1 MPQLIDLCTHTHT
14 HTHTFVR
21 ATCDYRWQER
31 HASVS
36 LNHASVQQHS
46 NWNWRGQVLRVNMA
60 PNAKQGKSLQKRNA
74 LKEVKMYYEK
84 LFTRQFVYSL
94 VFDPSS
100 MMFVACCLLLAEI
113 VVNVLV
119 IQNVKYTEIDWV
131 AYMQEVKG
139 VLNGTFDYTFLK
151 GDTGPLVYPAGFVY
165 IYIAL
170 YYATDHGQNIRLA
183 QYIFAFLYICL
194 LCLVFRIYMKSK
206 KVPPYVLVL
215 TSCCSYRIHSIF
227 VLRLFNDPVAMLLFY
242 AAVNLFLDSK
252 WSLASL
258 LYSIAVSVKMN
269 ILLFAPAVLLMYLT
283 CLGIKG
289 TLIQLAICASVQIL
303 LGMPFILTNPIAYI
317 RGAFDFGRVFLY
329 EWTVNWRFLPE
340 DIFTNLFFHVC
351 LLALHITLLL
361 LFYNSALI
369 SLRSYST
376 LISIEKKVRRQL
388 SHHTETV
395 NMGTASQLFL
405 LPLFTANFIG
415 VTCSRSLH
423 YQFYVWYFHS
433 LPYLL
438 WSTHFTSVSRLCI
451 LGIIELCWN
460 TFPST
465 YLSSITLHM
474 CHIIILFGLARNR
487 PSLKLE

>member
-1 MPQLIDLCTHTHT
+1 
-14 HTHTFVR
+14 
-21 ATCDYRWQER
+21 
-31 HASVS
+31 
-36 LNHASVQQHS
+36 
-46 NWNWRGQVLRVNMA
+46 MA
-60 PNAKQGKSLQKRNA
+60 PHARQSKSTDKRNVV
-74 LKEVKMYYEK
+74 KELKMYYEK
-84 LFTRQFVYSL
+84 HFTREFFYSL
-94 VFDPSS
+94 VFDPNS
-100 MMFVACCLLLAEI
+100 MIFVACCLLLTEI
-113 VVNVLV
+113 VVNMLV
-119 IQNVKYTEIDWV
+119 IQHVKYTEIDWV
-131 AYMQEVKG
+131 AYMQEVEG

-165 IYIAL
+165 IYMAL

-183 QYIFAFLYICL
+183 QYIFAFFYIGL

-206 KVPPYVLVL
+206 KVPPYVLVV
-215 TSCCSYRIHSIF
+215 TCCSSYRIHSIF

-252 WSLASL
+252 WNLASL

-269 ILLFAPAVLLMYLT
+269 ILLFAPVILLMYLT
-283 CLGIKG
+283 CLGCKG

-303 LGMPFILTNPIAYI
+303 LGMPFILTNPVAYI

-340 DIFTNLFFHVC
+340 DIFTSSYFHLG
-351 LLALHITLLL
+351 LLVLHITLLL
-361 LFYNSALI
+361 FFFGSALT

-376 LISIEKKVRRQL
+376 LISIEKNVRRQL

-395 NMGTASQLFL
+395 NMDTASQLFL
-405 LPLFTANFIG
+405 LPLFTANLIG
-415 VTCSRSLH
+415 VACSRSLH

-438 WSTHFTSVSRLCI
+438 WSTRFTSVSRLCI
-451 LGIIELCWN
+451 LGIIEMCWN

-465 YLSSITLHM
+465 FLSSITLHL

-487 PSLKLE
+487 PSVKVK

>member
-1 MPQLIDLCTHTHT
+1 M
-14 HTHTFVR
+14 
-21 ATCDYRWQER
+21 
-31 HASVS
+31 
-36 LNHASVQQHS
+36 
-46 NWNWRGQVLRVNMA
+46 QVLRVNMA
-60 PNAKQGKSLQKRNA
+60 PNVKQGKALQKRNA

-84 LFTRQFVYSL
+84 LFTRKFVYSL
-94 VFDPSS
+94 VFDPNS

-139 VLNGTFDYTFLK
+139 VLNGTFDYTLLK

-183 QYIFAFLYICL
+183 QYIFACLYISH
-194 LCLVFRIYMKSK
+194 LCLVFRIYVKSK

-215 TSCCSYRIHSIF
+215 ACCCSYRIHSIF
-227 VLRLFNDPVAMLLFY
+227 VLRLFNDAVAMLLFY

-269 ILLFAPAVLLMYLT
+269 ILLFAPPILLMYLT
-283 CLGIKG
+283 CLGLKG
-289 TLIQLAICASVQIL
+289 TLKQLAICASVQIL
-303 LGMPFILTNPIAYI
+303 LGVPFILTNPIAYI

-340 DIFTNLFFHVC
+340 DIFTNPFFHVC

-361 LFYNSALI
+361 FFYSSALI

-388 SHHTETV
+388 SDHTETV
-395 NMGTASQLFL
+395 NMDTASQLVL

-415 VTCSRSLH
+415 VACSRSLH

-465 YLSSITLHM
+465 YLSSIALHL
-474 CHIIILFGLARNR
+474 CHIIILVGLARNR
-487 PSLKLE
+487 PSLKLK